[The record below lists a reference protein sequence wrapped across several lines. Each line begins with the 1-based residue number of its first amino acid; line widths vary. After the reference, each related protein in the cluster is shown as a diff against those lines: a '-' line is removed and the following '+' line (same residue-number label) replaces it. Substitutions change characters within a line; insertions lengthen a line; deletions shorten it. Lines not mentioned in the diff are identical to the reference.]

1 LSNIDSTVTDRRPSW
16 AGRTFESFRV
26 PSYRLYWGGM
36 MGQMG
41 AMNMQ
46 MVARSWLLYELTD
59 QYVMLGLV
67 MLANAV
73 PMLFLSLFG
82 GVMADRIQKKTILVY
97 GQAAFALV
105 SLATAMAIV
114 VGAISLERQTG
125 VAFLMVASVVQGVV
139 QGLMMPSRQAIIPEL
154 VGSRRL
160 MNAVALNAAGMNI
173 NRLLA
178 PGVAGLLIAI
188 LGIQMVYIT
197 MTVLYVVGIVL
208 VGLLPATGT
217 ISLGGRGAWGD
228 LLEGLQYLRGNT
240 LVMALLL
247 LTLFSVMFSMP
258 IMALMPAFAKDVQV
272 VVVGEYSWLAGIPVI
287 GWSLTNVPDL
297 LTESSFRLGLLISIS
312 GIGSLIGS
320 LFVASMS
327 NRNRGIVFLWSIL
340 LLGVALVLY
349 TSTKSF
355 GMAMILIVGVG
366 VMQAARMALSNT
378 LVQANIDNEHRGRVM
393 SVFMMEFGLSSIAVF
408 GVSILA
414 ASSLGLQWAVG
425 GVALLLI
432 PLAGFFFIFV
442 PSVRRLQ

>member
-1 LSNIDSTVTDRRPSW
+1 MSNVGSPVTDQRPSW

-46 MVARSWLLYELTD
+46 MVARSWLVYELTD

-73 PMLFLSLFG
+73 PMLLLSLFG

-97 GQAAFALV
+97 GQLAFALV
-105 SLATAMAIV
+105 SLATAVAII
-114 VGAISLERQTG
+114 VGIVSLEKQTG
-125 VAFLMVASVVQGVV
+125 VAFLLVASAVQGVV

-173 NRLLA
+173 NRLFA
-178 PGVAGLLIAI
+178 PGVAGLLIAV
-188 LGIQMVYIT
+188 LGIQTVYIT
-197 MTVLYVVGIVL
+197 MTALYVVGVVL

-228 LLEGLQYLRGNT
+228 LMEGLHYLRGKP

-247 LTLFSVMFSMP
+247 LTMFSVMLSMP
-258 IMALMPAFAKDVQV
+258 IMPLMPAFAKDIQV
-272 VVVGEYSWLAGIPVI
+272 VVAGEYLWLVDIPVI
-287 GWSLTNVPDL
+287 GRFLTGVPDL
-297 LTESSFRLGLLISIS
+297 LTESSFRLGLLMSIS
-312 GIGSLIGS
+312 GIGSLIGA
-320 LFVASMS
+320 LVVASMT

-340 LLGVALVLY
+340 LLGVGLVVY
-349 TSTKSF
+349 TFTTSF
-355 GMAMILIVGVG
+355 GTAMIVIVGVG
-366 VMQAARMALSNT
+366 VMQSARMALSNT
-378 LVQANIDNEHRGRVM
+378 LVQDNVDNEHRGRVM
-393 SVFMMEFGLSSIAVF
+393 SFFMMEFGLSNFAVF
-408 GVSILA
+408 GVAILA
-414 ASSLGLQWAVG
+414 GFLGVQWAVG
-425 GVALLLI
+425 GVALLMI
-432 PLAGFFFIFV
+432 PLAGYFFIFV
-442 PSVRRLQ
+442 PSIRRLQ

>member
-1 LSNIDSTVTDRRPSW
+1 MSNIGSTVTDRKPSW

-46 MVARSWLLYELTD
+46 MVARSWLVYELTD

-82 GVMADRIQKKTILVY
+82 GVMADRIQKKTVLVY

-105 SLATAMAIV
+105 SLATAVAIV
-114 VGAISLERQTG
+114 MGAISLERQTG
-125 VAFLMVASVVQGVV
+125 VAFLMAASVVQGVV

-188 LGIQMVYIT
+188 LGIQMVYFA
-197 MTVLYVVGIVL
+197 MTVLYVVGVVL
-208 VGLLPATGT
+208 VALLPATGT
-217 ISLGGRGAWGD
+217 ISLGARGAWGD

-240 LVMALLL
+240 LVIALLL

-272 VVVGEYSWLAGIPVI
+272 VVAGEYSWLAGIPVI
-287 GWSLTNVPDL
+287 GRSLTNVPDL
-297 LTESSFRLGLLISIS
+297 LTESSFRLGLLMSIS

-340 LLGVALVLY
+340 LLGVTLVFY
-349 TSTKSF
+349 TATKSF
-355 GMAMILIVGVG
+355 GMALIVIVGVG
-366 VMQAARMALSNT
+366 IMQAARMALSNT
-378 LVQANIDNEHRGRVM
+378 LVQDNIDNEHRGRVM
-393 SVFMMEFGLSSIAVF
+393 SFFMMEFGLSNFAVF

-414 ASSLGLQWAVG
+414 GPLGLQLAVG
-425 GVALLLI
+425 GVALLMI
-432 PLAGFFFIFV
+432 PLAGFFFLFV

>member
-1 LSNIDSTVTDRRPSW
+1 MSNIGSTVTDRKPSW

-46 MVARSWLLYELTD
+46 MVARSWLVYELTD

-82 GVMADRIQKKTILVY
+82 GVMADRIQKKTVLVY

-105 SLATAMAIV
+105 SLATAVAIV
-114 VGAISLERQTG
+114 MGAISLERQTG
-125 VAFLMVASVVQGVV
+125 VAFLMAASVVQGVV

-188 LGIQMVYIT
+188 LGIQMVYFA
-197 MTVLYVVGIVL
+197 MTVLYVVGVVL
-208 VGLLPATGT
+208 VALLPATGT
-217 ISLGGRGAWGD
+217 ISLGARGAWGD

-272 VVVGEYSWLAGIPVI
+272 VVAGEYSWLAGIPVI
-287 GWSLTNVPDL
+287 GRSLTNVPDL
-297 LTESSFRLGLLISIS
+297 LTESSFRLGLLMSIS

-340 LLGVALVLY
+340 LLGVTLVFY
-349 TSTKSF
+349 TATKSF
-355 GMAMILIVGVG
+355 GMALIVIVGVG
-366 VMQAARMALSNT
+366 IMQAARMALSNT
-378 LVQANIDNEHRGRVM
+378 LVQDNIDNEHRGRVM
-393 SVFMMEFGLSSIAVF
+393 SFFMMEFGLSNFAVF

-414 ASSLGLQWAVG
+414 GPLGLQLAVG
-425 GVALLLI
+425 GVALLMI
-432 PLAGFFFIFV
+432 PLAGFFFLFV

>member
-1 LSNIDSTVTDRRPSW
+1 MSNIGSTVTDRKPSW

-46 MVARSWLLYELTD
+46 MVARSWLVYELTD

-82 GVMADRIQKKTILVY
+82 GVMADRIQKKTVLVY

-105 SLATAMAIV
+105 SLATAVAIV
-114 VGAISLERQTG
+114 MGAISLEKQTG
-125 VAFLMVASVVQGVV
+125 VAFLMAASVVQGVV

-188 LGIQMVYIT
+188 LGIQMVYFA
-197 MTVLYVVGIVL
+197 MTVLYVVGVVL
-208 VGLLPATGT
+208 VALLPATGT
-217 ISLGGRGAWGD
+217 ISLGARGAWGD

-240 LVMALLL
+240 LVIALLL

-272 VVVGEYSWLAGIPVI
+272 VVAGEYSWLAGIPVI
-287 GWSLTNVPDL
+287 GRSLTNVPDL
-297 LTESSFRLGLLISIS
+297 LTESSFRLGLLMSIS

-340 LLGVALVLY
+340 LLGVTLVFY
-349 TSTKSF
+349 TATKSF
-355 GMAMILIVGVG
+355 GMALIVIVGVG

-378 LVQANIDNEHRGRVM
+378 LVQDNIDNEHRGRVM
-393 SVFMMEFGLSSIAVF
+393 SFFMMEFGLSNFAVF

-414 ASSLGLQWAVG
+414 GPLGLQLAVG
-425 GVALLLI
+425 GVALLMI
-432 PLAGFFFIFV
+432 PLAGFFFLFV

>member
-1 LSNIDSTVTDRRPSW
+1 MSNIGSTVTERSPSW

-46 MVARSWLLYELTD
+46 MVARSWLVYELTD

-82 GVMADRIQKKTILVY
+82 GVMADRIQKKTVLVY

-105 SLATAMAIV
+105 SLATAVAIV
-114 VGAISLERQTG
+114 MGAISLERQTG
-125 VAFLMVASVVQGVV
+125 VAFLMAASVVQGIV

-188 LGIQMVYIT
+188 LGIQMVYFA
-197 MTVLYVVGIVL
+197 MTVLYVVGVVL
-208 VGLLPATGT
+208 VALLPATGT
-217 ISLGGRGAWGD
+217 ISLGARGAWGD

-240 LVMALLL
+240 LVIALLL

-272 VVVGEYSWLAGIPVI
+272 VVAGEYSWLAGIPVI
-287 GWSLTNVPDL
+287 GRSLTNVPDL
-297 LTESSFRLGLLISIS
+297 LTESSFRLGLLMSIS

-340 LLGVALVLY
+340 LLGVTLVFY
-349 TSTKSF
+349 TATKSF
-355 GMAMILIVGVG
+355 GMALIVIVGVG
-366 VMQAARMALSNT
+366 IMQAARMALSNT
-378 LVQANIDNEHRGRVM
+378 LVQDNIDNEHRGRVM
-393 SVFMMEFGLSSIAVF
+393 SFFMMEFGLSNFAVF

-414 ASSLGLQWAVG
+414 GPLGLQLAVG
-425 GVALLLI
+425 GVALLMI
-432 PLAGFFFIFV
+432 PLAGFFFLFV

>member
-1 LSNIDSTVTDRRPSW
+1 MSNIRSPITDRRTSW
-16 AGRTFESFRV
+16 VGRTFESFRV

-46 MVARSWLLYELTD
+46 MVARSWLVYELTD

-97 GQAAFALV
+97 GQSAFALV
-105 SLATAMAIV
+105 SLATAVAIIMDV
-114 VGAISLERQTG
+114 ISLERQTG
-125 VAFLMVASVVQGVV
+125 VAFLLGASVVQGVV

-154 VGSRRL
+154 VGGRRL

-188 LGIQMVYIT
+188 LGIQTVYIT
-197 MTVLYVVGIVL
+197 MTVLYVVGVVL

-228 LLEGLQYLRGNT
+228 LLEGFRYLRGNT

-247 LTLFSVMFSMP
+247 LTMFSVMFSMP
-258 IMALMPAFAKDVQV
+258 IMPLMPAFAKDIQV
-272 VVVGEYSWLAGIPVI
+272 VVAGEYSWLVDIPVI
-287 GWSLTNVPDL
+287 GRFLTNVPDL
-297 LTESSFRLGLLISIS
+297 LTESSFRLGLLMSIS

-320 LFVASMS
+320 LFIASMS

-340 LLGVALVLY
+340 LLGVSLVVY
-349 TSTKSF
+349 TFTTSF
-355 GMAMILIVGVG
+355 GIALIVIVGVG
-366 VMQAARMALSNT
+366 IVQSARMALSNT
-378 LVQANIDNEHRGRVM
+378 LVQDNIDNEHRGRVM
-393 SVFMMEFGLSSIAVF
+393 SFFMMEFGLSNFAVF
-408 GVSILA
+408 GVAILA
-414 ASSLGLQWAVG
+414 GSLGLQWAVG

-432 PLAGFFFIFV
+432 PLAAYFFVFT